1 MGTVLRRAAR
11 VDGLTHPAGR
21 TDSALAARLVR
32 APPQADRPARQL
44 CARFTVWTLRHGDQR
59 AELGSQRSA
68 AARAQRLER
77 RRSLAREESTAQV
90 GVHKYEG
97 RQLEGGLDAELQ
109 REKVGMQR
117 RAIKRCARV
126 PIDRTARE
134 LAWLQAQHAPARRL
148 HFLSTRGHEQQQ
160 YVVERRSGATA
171 AVGSGQEA
179 HEHRPRAAPVHPKGR
194 LALGKWAVV
203 TAIKVVH
210 EAAGSGVWRP
220 PWREHLIRR
229 QDRVAV
235 PLLLSLSIR
244 IVRMA
249 HRPELRAHGVRV
261 PLRCRRVEQLILSPI
276 PTLQV
281 ARALSRL

>member
-1 MGTVLRRAAR
+1 M
-11 VDGLTHPAGR
+11 
-21 TDSALAARLVR
+21 
-32 APPQADRPARQL
+32 
-44 CARFTVWTLRHGDQR
+44 
-59 AELGSQRSA
+59 GSQRSA

-90 GVHKYEG
+90 GVHKHEG
-97 RQLEGGLDAELQ
+97 RQLEGGLDAELK
-109 REKVGMQR
+109 REKIGMQR
-117 RAIKRCARV
+117 CAIERCARV
-126 PIDRTARE
+126 LIDRTARE
-134 LAWLQAQHAPARRL
+134 LAWLQAQYAPARRL
-148 HFLSTRGHEQQQ
+148 HFVSARGHEQQQ
-160 YVVERRSGATA
+160 CVVERRSGAPA

-203 TAIKVVH
+203 TAVKVVH
-210 EAAGSGVWRP
+210 EAAGRGVWRRP
-220 PWREHLIRR
+220 RREHLKRR

-235 PLLLSLSIR
+235 LLLLSFAIR

-249 HRPELRAHGVRV
+249 HRPELRAHRVRV
-261 PLRCRRVEQLILSPI
+261 PLGCRRVEQLILSPF